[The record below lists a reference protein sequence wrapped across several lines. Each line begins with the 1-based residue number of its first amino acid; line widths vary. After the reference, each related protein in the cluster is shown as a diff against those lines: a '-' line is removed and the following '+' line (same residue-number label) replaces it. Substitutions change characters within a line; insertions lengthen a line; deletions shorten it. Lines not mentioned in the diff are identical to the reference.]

1 MHPTGGTDEYH
12 MSHQSIIII
21 FCFVIYNDEHMYV
34 YMATLKPVDEWQY
47 KLCEAT
53 HHIAGTV
60 CICRAPQYTVG
71 RMPTAI
77 RIHLLIITT

>member
-1 MHPTGGTDEYH
+1 
-12 MSHQSIIII
+12 
-21 FCFVIYNDEHMYV
+21 MYV